1 MTRELA
7 TPVLSRVRARIVLA
21 SVELEGWWWWLRVA
35 SCWERAIEAAIDWR
49 AAVFLAAEMDA
60 GLAAKVIVL
69 AGLLGVRLEMA
80 LLLVVLVLVLAK
92 DIWVGEEEEDVG
104 ELELELSSEMVGE
117 CDWLVYVKELLL
129 VLGLLRCC

>member
-1 MTRELA
+1 M
-7 TPVLSRVRARIVLA
+7 
-21 SVELEGWWWWLRVA
+21 A

-49 AAVFLAAEMDA
+49 AAVFLAAEMVA

-69 AGLLGVRLEMA
+69 AGFWGVRLEMA
-80 LLLVVLVLVLAK
+80 LLLVVLVLVLPK

-117 CDWLVYVKELLL
+117 CDWLVYMKELLL